1 MAPTALLH
9 SLADA
14 VSNTAAQ
21 HLHKRDNMGYAIP
34 PSLIVLICMLGAGIC
49 VCLGFAVHS
58 QFFGTSSN
66 ELKSMSPEQMDYMR
80 EVRERN
86 MAALQGTIG
95 RRGMKRPIVSNMS

>member
-9 SLADA
+9 SLAGAVHDA
-14 VSNTAAQ
+14 ASH

-34 PSLIVLICMLGAGIC
+34 PSLIVLICMFGAGIM

-58 QFFGTSSN
+58 QFFGTSRN
-66 ELKSMSPEQMDYMR
+66 ELPSMSPEQMDYMR

-86 MAALQGTIG
+86 MSALHDAMG
-95 RRGMKRPIVSNMS
+95 RRGMKRPVVSNMS